1 MRVLVTGAAGFIG
14 AAVAT
19 ELLERGHEV
28 ACLVRRPGQAAAE
41 LAWAKRARVLAGD
54 LDDSAGWADELKD
67 WQPEACVHAAWL
79 TDPATYL
86 DSPANVWLL
95 DTGLRLLDL
104 LGSAGCR
111 RAVFVGTCAEYDTS
125 QARLLDESAPLRPAT
140 LYASCKVALS
150 LLGARR
156 AEEAGMEFAWARIF
170 HPYGPR
176 EHRERL
182 IPSAIRS
189 LLQGDVF
196 ASSHPEARRDFVHVT
211 DVAVGL
217 AALAEADVAGTF
229 NVSTGRPTSVRE
241 VLNLLGDIAGRPDL
255 LSFGA
260 QPRQGWDPESISGP
274 SERLTTATGWQPRI
288 ALRDGLAASY
298 AWWSEHKEPALP
310 PGTSH

>member
-19 ELLERGHEV
+19 ELLDRGHEV

-95 DTGLRLLDL
+95 DASLRLIDR

-111 RAVFVGTCAEYDTS
+111 RAVFLGTCAEYDTS
-125 QARLLDESAPLRPAT
+125 AALPLDESAPLRPVT
-140 LYASCKVALS
+140 LYASCKVALL

-156 AEEAGMEFAWARIF
+156 AEEAGMGFAWARIF

-176 EHRERL
+176 ETRERL
-182 IPSAIRS
+182 IPAAIRT
-189 LLQGDVF
+189 LLQGRVF
-196 ASSHPEARRDFVHVT
+196 TSSHPEARRDFVHVD
-211 DVAVGL
+211 DVASGL
-217 AALAEADVAGTF
+217 ASLVEAGPVGSF
-229 NVSTGRPTSVRE
+229 NISTGRPTSVRE
-241 VLNLLGDIAGRPDL
+241 VLNLLGELSGRPDL

-274 SERLTTATGWQPRI
+274 PHRLMAATGWQPRVG
-288 ALRDGLAASY
+288 LRDGLASAY
-298 AWWSEHKEPALP
+298 TWWSEQTEPARS
-310 PGTSH
+310 PGGA